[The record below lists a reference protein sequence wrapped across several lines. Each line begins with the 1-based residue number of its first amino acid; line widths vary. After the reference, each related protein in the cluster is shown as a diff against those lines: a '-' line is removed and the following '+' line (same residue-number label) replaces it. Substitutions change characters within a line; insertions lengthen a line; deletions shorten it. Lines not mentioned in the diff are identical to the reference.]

1 MEKKESERSKVSWF
15 WKWFLNNQVVTG
27 LLVILLCL
35 LIILLFTK
43 VSYLFTPV
51 WQFFG
56 IVGFPIVFAGIL
68 YYFLNPLVNILE
80 NRGIKRVWAIT
91 IIFIG
96 IIALMAWG
104 IIILVPKIQEQT
116 LSFLNNWPSYWKT
129 IEGKTTEWLGHPM
142 FDQYVDQLEKIS
154 ESLFDSVG
162 NIVKNLSK
170 TTFEGIGSFIG
181 TVANV
186 FITVITT
193 PFILFYLLK
202 DGKDMMSYFINF
214 LPTKARK
221 PTTKVLIDINNQV
234 SQYIRGQLTVAFA
247 VAVMF
252 VIGFSLIGLDYSIT
266 LGILA
271 GFLNLIPYLG
281 SFLATIPALILGLV
295 IGPSMLIKVVI
306 VFIIEQVIEG
316 RFVSPLVLGSQLKIH
331 PITIIFVLLTA
342 GKLFGVVGVIVGIP
356 GYAAIKVVVTH
367 FFEWYRDKS
376 SLYEEETTVIEV
388 PDE

>member
-1 MEKKESERSKVSWF
+1 MNKKEAEQSKVSWF

-35 LIILLFTK
+35 LIILVFTK

-68 YYFLNPLVNILE
+68 FYFLNPLVNVLE
-80 NRGIKRVWAIT
+80 NKGVKRVWAIT
-91 IIFIG
+91 LIFIG
-96 IIALMAWG
+96 IIALIAWG
-104 IIILVPKIQEQT
+104 VIILIPKLQEQT
-116 LSFLNNWPSYWKT
+116 LSFLNNWPAYWKT
-129 IEGKTTEWLGHPM
+129 IEEQTTKWLGHPM
-142 FDQYVDQLEKIS
+142 FDQYVSQLEKIS
-154 ESLFDSVG
+154 EGLFDSIG

-170 TTFEGIGSFIG
+170 TTFKGIGSFIG
-181 TVANV
+181 TIANV
-186 FITVITT
+186 VVTVITT

-202 DGKDMMSYFINF
+202 DGKDMTSYFVNF

-221 PTTKVLIDINNQV
+221 PTTKVLVDINNQV

-247 VAVMF
+247 VAIMF

-281 SFLATIPALILGLV
+281 SILATIPALILGLV
-295 IGPSMLIKVVI
+295 IGPSMLIKVII
-306 VFIIEQVIEG
+306 VFFIEQVIEG

-331 PITIIFVLLTA
+331 PVTIIFVLLTA
-342 GKLFGVVGVIVGIP
+342 GKLFGVVGVIIGIP
-356 GYAAIKVVVTH
+356 GYAALKVVVTH
-367 FFEWYRDKS
+367 LFDWYREKS
-376 SLYEEETTVIEV
+376 GLYEEESPLEDTSV
-388 PDE
+388 D

>member
-80 NRGIKRVWAIT
+80 NRGIKRVWVIT